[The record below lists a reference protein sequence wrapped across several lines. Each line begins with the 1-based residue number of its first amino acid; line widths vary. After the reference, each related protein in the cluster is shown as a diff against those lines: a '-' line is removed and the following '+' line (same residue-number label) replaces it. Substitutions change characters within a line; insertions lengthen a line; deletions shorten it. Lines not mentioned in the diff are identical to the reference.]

1 MNCFFYIT
9 EIKKYDYSLINSFLS
24 ICTFHSIN
32 KHFEGMASCL
42 SLREV
47 QEAAKLGQSLLNK
60 TIDLEELVSFLQNRN
75 EIYAKEISQ
84 LKDALLEMQNANRII
99 QMKLSINQSATEIL
113 NASDDT
119 FASQNVSISDEQW
132 AELNALVL
140 RQQQEIDMLRR
151 QLNMRELSQS
161 NLCIANINCNDNN
174 NADIVE
180 LTVYKNTKKWW
191 KIKKTPFAIVNIR
204 ITTGIELRMKELNR
218 SFDEFVIIVNNK
230 IQMNEGKLL
239 RQFKVIT
246 RKKRFEYWIN
256 EIELAKIS
264 AHPKVMFIE
273 D

>member
-1 MNCFFYIT
+1 
-9 EIKKYDYSLINSFLS
+9 
-24 ICTFHSIN
+24 
-32 KHFEGMASCL
+32 MASCL

-60 TIDLEELVSFLQNRN
+60 AINLEELVSFLQNRN
-75 EIYAKEISQ
+75 EMYVKEISQ

-99 QMKLSINQSATEIL
+99 QMKLSINQSPMEML

-140 RQQQEIDMLRR
+140 RQQQEIDMLRK
-151 QLNMRELSQS
+151 QLNIRELSQS
-161 NLCIANINCNDNN
+161 DFCIANINCNSNSN
-174 NADIVE
+174 TGMVE
-180 LTVYKNTKKWW
+180 FTVYKNTKKWW
-191 KIKKTPFAIVNIR
+191 KIKKTPFAMVNIR

-230 IQMNEGKLL
+230 VQMNGGQLL

-246 RKKRFEYWIN
+246 RKKRFEYWID

-264 AHPKVMFIE
+264 VHPKVMFVE
-273 D
+273 DQ